1 MPSSRYLLMK
11 QRLRTLCNL
20 SVTSVCSQRYHK
32 VLVTSVTA
40 MWERASWLFITFV
53 YRTRCRK
60 MRTSLDRTI
69 VKYYFWHSHNR
80 TAFTTLTTVCSLDL
94 SWTEAC
100 IKPIFA
106 CLNVCHIPSTFVLSF
121 FYEQQWVCRSLY
133 QVNLCMSYNVCLT
146 LSTFVLSFSFS
157 WATMR
162 YYYQSSAEC
171 SIRCS
176 WSEVSCGKKKKFLLV
191 WKISRDKVSTFRGF

>member
-1 MPSSRYLLMK
+1 MK

-32 VLVTSVTA
+32 VLVSVTA

-60 MRTSLDRTI
+60 MWTWLDRTI

-100 IKPIFA
+100 IKPILA

-121 FYEQQWVCRSLY
+121 F
-133 QVNLCMSYNVCLT
+133 MSNNECAEACIK
-146 LSTFVLSFSFS
+146 SIFACHIMFVLHYRPSFSHSVFHDPQ
-157 WATMR
+157 WDTTIKVQLNVQFAAHD
-162 YYYQSSAEC
+162 Q
-171 SIRCS
+171 RC
-176 WSEVSCGKKKKFLLV
+176 LV
-191 WKISRDKVSTFRGF
+191 ARKKISFSVEDIQG